1 MNDNPIFQVIS
12 MGRLDYREAWDI
24 QVSTAHDV
32 RTGQIPNT
40 LILVEHNH
48 VYTKGRLS
56 KGSDLLL
63 SQQQFDDLHIPVIET
78 DRGGLITYH
87 GPGQLIAY
95 PILNL
100 RAWGGPLKYVRALEE
115 IIIST
120 LSDFRIEA
128 NTISGLTGVWVNHA
142 KIAAIGVRISKGV
155 STHGVSLNVST
166 DLSYFNHIIPCGIV
180 GKQVTSMDTLL
191 QGHVEKTL
199 VEQSFITNF
208 SRVMGL
214 HLENDK

>member
-1 MNDNPIFQVIS
+1 

-24 QVSTAHDV
+24 QLATAHDV

-56 KGSDLLL
+56 PDSDLLL
-63 SQQQFDDLHIPVIET
+63 SQQQFDALQIPVVET

-87 GPGQLIAY
+87 GPGQLVAY
-95 PILNL
+95 PIINL

-128 NTISGLTGVWVNHA
+128 TTISGLTGVWVGHA

-155 STHGVSLNVST
+155 STHGLSLNVST
-166 DLSYFNHIIPCGIV
+166 DLSYFKNIIPCGIV
-180 GKQVTSMDTLL
+180 GRQVTSMDTII
-191 QGHVEKTL
+191 QGQVEKSL

-214 HLENDK
+214 HLENL

>member
-1 MNDNPIFQVIS
+1 MTDNPVFQVIS

-24 QVSTAHDV
+24 QLATAHDV

-56 KGSDLLL
+56 PDSDLLL
-63 SQQQFDDLHIPVIET
+63 NQQQFDALQIPVVET

-87 GPGQLIAY
+87 GPGQLVAY
-95 PILNL
+95 PIINL

-128 NTISGLTGVWVNHA
+128 TTISGLTGVWVGHA

-155 STHGVSLNVST
+155 STHGLSLNVST
-166 DLSYFNHIIPCGIV
+166 DLSYFKNIIPCGIV
-180 GKQVTSMDTLL
+180 GRQVTSMDTII
-191 QGHVEKTL
+191 QGQVEKSL

-208 SRVMGL
+208 SRVMEL
-214 HLENDK
+214 HLENL

>member
-1 MNDNPIFQVIS
+1 
-12 MGRLDYREAWDI
+12 MGRLDYRKAWDI
-24 QVSTAHDV
+24 QVATAHDV
-32 RTGQIPNT
+32 RTGKIPNT

-56 KGSDLLL
+56 SDSDLLL
-63 SQQQFDDLHIPVIET
+63 SQQQFDDLQIPVVET

-87 GPGQLIAY
+87 GPGQFIAY
-95 PILNL
+95 PIINL

-128 NTISGLTGVWVNHA
+128 TTISGLTGVWVDHA

-155 STHGVSLNVST
+155 STHGLSLNVST
-166 DLSYFNHIIPCGIV
+166 DLSYFNNIIPCGIV
-180 GKQVTSMDTLL
+180 GRQVTSMETLI
-191 QGHVEKTL
+191 QGQVEKSL

-208 SRVMGL
+208 SRVMEL
-214 HLENDK
+214 HLENL

>member
-1 MNDNPIFQVIS
+1 

-24 QVSTAHDV
+24 QVATAHDV
-32 RTGQIPNT
+32 RTGKIPNT

-56 KGSDLLL
+56 SDSDLLL
-63 SQQQFDDLHIPVIET
+63 SQQQFDDLQIPVVET

-87 GPGQLIAY
+87 GPGQFIAY
-95 PILNL
+95 PIINL

-128 NTISGLTGVWVNHA
+128 TTISGLTGVWVDHA

-155 STHGVSLNVST
+155 STHGLSLNVST
-166 DLSYFNHIIPCGIV
+166 DLSYFKNIIPCGIV
-180 GKQVTSMDTLL
+180 GRQVTSMDTII
-191 QGHVEKTL
+191 QGQVEKSL

-214 HLENDK
+214 HLENL

>member
-1 MNDNPIFQVIS
+1 

-24 QVSTAHDV
+24 QVATAHDV
-32 RTGQIPNT
+32 RTGKIPNT

-56 KGSDLLL
+56 SDSDLLL
-63 SQQQFDDLHIPVIET
+63 SQQQFDDLQIPVVET

-87 GPGQLIAY
+87 GPGQFIAY
-95 PILNL
+95 PIINL

-128 NTISGLTGVWVNHA
+128 TTISGLTGVWVDHA

-155 STHGVSLNVST
+155 STHGLSLNVST
-166 DLSYFNHIIPCGIV
+166 DLSYFNNIIPCGIV
-180 GKQVTSMDTLL
+180 GRQVTSMETLI
-191 QGHVEKTL
+191 QGQVEKSL

-208 SRVMGL
+208 SRVMEL
-214 HLENDK
+214 HLENL

>member
-1 MNDNPIFQVIS
+1 
-12 MGRLDYREAWDI
+12 MGRLDYRKAWDI
-24 QVSTAHDV
+24 QVATAHDV
-32 RTGQIPNT
+32 RTGKIPNT
-40 LILVEHNH
+40 LILAEHNH

-56 KGSDLLL
+56 SDSDLLL
-63 SQQQFDDLHIPVIET
+63 SQQQFDDLQIPVVET

-87 GPGQLIAY
+87 GPGQFIAY
-95 PILNL
+95 PIINL

-128 NTISGLTGVWVNHA
+128 TTISGLTGVWVDHA

-155 STHGVSLNVST
+155 STHGLSLNVST
-166 DLSYFNHIIPCGIV
+166 DLSYFNNIIPCGIV
-180 GKQVTSMDTLL
+180 GRQVTSMETLI
-191 QGHVEKTL
+191 QGQVEKSL

-208 SRVMGL
+208 SRVMEL
-214 HLENDK
+214 HLENL

>member
-1 MNDNPIFQVIS
+1 MTDNPVFQVIS
-12 MGRLDYREAWDI
+12 MGRLDYRKAWDI
-24 QVSTAHDV
+24 QVATAHDV
-32 RTGQIPNT
+32 RTGKIPNT
-40 LILVEHNH
+40 VILVEHNH

-56 KGSDLLL
+56 SDSDLLL
-63 SQQQFDDLHIPVIET
+63 SQQQFDDLQIPVVET

-87 GPGQLIAY
+87 GPGQFIAY
-95 PILNL
+95 PIINL

-128 NTISGLTGVWVNHA
+128 TTISGLTGVWVGHA

-155 STHGVSLNVST
+155 STHGLSLNVST
-166 DLSYFNHIIPCGIV
+166 DLSYFKNIIPCGIV
-180 GKQVTSMDTLL
+180 GRQVTSMDTII
-191 QGHVEKTL
+191 QGQVEKSL

-208 SRVMGL
+208 SRVMEL
-214 HLENDK
+214 HLENL

>member
-1 MNDNPIFQVIS
+1 

-24 QVSTAHDV
+24 QVATAHDV
-32 RTGQIPNT
+32 RTGKIPNT

-56 KGSDLLL
+56 SDSDLLL
-63 SQQQFDDLHIPVIET
+63 SQQQFDDLQIPVVET

-87 GPGQLIAY
+87 GPGQFIAY
-95 PILNL
+95 PIINL

-128 NTISGLTGVWVNHA
+128 TTISGLTGVWVDHA

-155 STHGVSLNVST
+155 STHGLSLNVST
-166 DLSYFNHIIPCGIV
+166 DLSYFNNIIPCGIV
-180 GKQVTSMDTLL
+180 GRQVTSMDTLI
-191 QGHVEKTL
+191 QGQVEKSL

-214 HLENDK
+214 HLENL

>member
-1 MNDNPIFQVIS
+1 

-24 QVSTAHDV
+24 QVATAHDV
-32 RTGQIPNT
+32 RTGKIPNT
-40 LILVEHNH
+40 LILAEHNH

-56 KGSDLLL
+56 SDSDLLL
-63 SQQQFDDLHIPVIET
+63 SQQQFDDLQIPVVET

-87 GPGQLIAY
+87 GPGQFIAY
-95 PILNL
+95 PIINL

-128 NTISGLTGVWVNHA
+128 TTISGLTGVWVDHA

-155 STHGVSLNVST
+155 STHGLSLNVST
-166 DLSYFNHIIPCGIV
+166 DLSYFNNIIPCGIV
-180 GKQVTSMDTLL
+180 GRQVTSMETLI
-191 QGHVEKTL
+191 QGQVEKSL

-208 SRVMGL
+208 SRVMEL
-214 HLENDK
+214 HLENL

>member
-1 MNDNPIFQVIS
+1 MTDNHIFQVIS

-24 QVSTAHDV
+24 QVATAHDV
-32 RTGQIPNT
+32 RTGKIPNT

-56 KGSDLLL
+56 SDSDLLL
-63 SQQQFDDLHIPVIET
+63 SQQQFDDLQIPVVET

-87 GPGQLIAY
+87 GPGQFIAY
-95 PILNL
+95 PIINL

-128 NTISGLTGVWVNHA
+128 TTISGLTGVWVDHA

-155 STHGVSLNVST
+155 STHGLSLNVST
-166 DLSYFNHIIPCGIV
+166 DLSYFKNIIPCGIV
-180 GKQVTSMDTLL
+180 GRQVTSMETLI
-191 QGHVEKTL
+191 QGQVEKSL
-199 VEQSFITNF
+199 
-208 SRVMGL
+208 
-214 HLENDK
+214 

>member
-1 MNDNPIFQVIS
+1 MTDNPIFQVIS

-24 QVSTAHDV
+24 QVATAHDV
-32 RTGQIPNT
+32 SAGKIPNT

-56 KGSDLLL
+56 SDSDLLL
-63 SQQQFDDLHIPVIET
+63 SQQQFDDLQIPVVET

-87 GPGQLIAY
+87 GPGQFIAY
-95 PILNL
+95 PIINL

-115 IIIST
+115 IIIAT
-120 LSDFRIEA
+120 LTDFCINA
-128 NTISGLTGVWVNHA
+128 TTISGLTGVWVDHA

-155 STHGVSLNVST
+155 STHGLSLNVST
-166 DLSYFNHIIPCGIV
+166 DLSYFNNIIPCGIV
-180 GKQVTSMDTLL
+180 GRQVTSMETLI
-191 QGHVEKTL
+191 QGQVEKSL

-208 SRVMGL
+208 SRVMEL
-214 HLENDK
+214 HLENL

>member
-1 MNDNPIFQVIS
+1 

-24 QVSTAHDV
+24 QVATAHDV
-32 RTGQIPNT
+32 RTGKIPNT
-40 LILVEHNH
+40 VILVEHNH

-56 KGSDLLL
+56 SDSDLLL
-63 SQQQFDDLHIPVIET
+63 SQQQFDDLQIPVVET

-87 GPGQLIAY
+87 GPGQLVAY
-95 PILNL
+95 PIINL

-128 NTISGLTGVWVNHA
+128 TTISGLTGVWVGHA

-155 STHGVSLNVST
+155 STHGLSLNVST
-166 DLSYFNHIIPCGIV
+166 DLSYFNNIIPCGIV
-180 GKQVTSMDTLL
+180 GRQVTSMETLI
-191 QGHVEKTL
+191 QGQVEKSL

-208 SRVMGL
+208 SRVMEL
-214 HLENDK
+214 HLENL